1 MTFKEVLIPLTTYPE
16 PTPAAAARTA
26 VALTA
31 QLGARATALACEV
44 RIKVPGSLIER
55 AMLDVPGLV
64 AAEAKKS
71 ADNAAHLLDALRREA
86 ERLGVPHEAI
96 TERCA
101 PSELADICVSHAR
114 LRDLTIIPVMDGEYV
129 DRWQVNAVIFGSGR
143 PTLVIPQAEERLA
156 ARAFD
161 TVVVAWDAGRAA
173 ARAVADA
180 LPILSRA
187 KQVFVLTVTNEK
199 AMGKR
204 SSGADLAAYLARHE
218 VRAAVDTVDAEGR
231 GIGDIL
237 RTHLLAREAGLLVM
251 GAYGHSRLR
260 DFVLGGATRSMLARP
275 PLPILMSH

>member
-1 MTFKEVLIPLTTYPE
+1 LIPLNTYPE
-16 PTPAAAARTA
+16 PTPVAAARAA
-26 VALTA
+26 VALA
-31 QLGARATALACEV
+31 GELGARATALACEV
-44 RIKVPGSLIER
+44 RIKGPGSLIER

-64 AAEAKKS
+64 ATEAQKS
-71 ADNAAHLLDALRREA
+71 ADNAAHLLDAFRREA
-86 ERLGVPHEAI
+86 EQRGVAHEAL

-101 PSELADICVSHAR
+101 PAELADICVAHAR
-114 LRDLTIIPVMDGEYV
+114 LHDLTIVPVMDGEYI

-143 PTLVIPQAEERLA
+143 PTLVIPQAPERLA

-161 TVVVAWDAGRAA
+161 TVVVAWDGGRAA
-173 ARAVADA
+173 ARAIADA

-187 KQVFVLTVTNEK
+187 KQVFVLSVTNEK
-199 AMGKR
+199 ALGRR
-204 SSGADLAAYLARHE
+204 SSGADLAAYLARHD